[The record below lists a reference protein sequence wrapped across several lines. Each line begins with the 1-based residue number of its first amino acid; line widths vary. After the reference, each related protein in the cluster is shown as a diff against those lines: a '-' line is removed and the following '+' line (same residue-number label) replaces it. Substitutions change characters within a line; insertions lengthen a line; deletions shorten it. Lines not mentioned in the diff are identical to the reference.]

1 MKNSTQWQLVPDAES
16 VCSGRAFKHQRPRQ
30 ALTFRGPGAS
40 DCKQVTEACE
50 QVHEQPLKPA
60 STFLFYFI
68 FFCQLGSEDEKLLYT
83 PSHFLYN

>member
-1 MKNSTQWQLVPDAES
+1 MKNSTQRQLVPDAES

-60 STFLFYFI
+60 STF
-68 FFCQLGSEDEKLLYT
+68 FFF
-83 PSHFLYN
+83 FLPTWK